1 MHEYSIVQNLL
12 DLCEQNASAHECTK
26 ITKIV
31 VKIGRLSNIE
41 CALLKTAFDT
51 FKLDTIAQTADL
63 EVIDQK
69 IVIECKE
76 CGKKSELEKNEF
88 ACPACSSYDV
98 TITDG
103 EDLLLMSLEMDE

>member
-41 CALLKTAFDT
+41 CSLLKTAFDT
-51 FKLDTIAQTADL
+51 FKLDTIAQVAEL

-69 IVIECKE
+69 VVIKCNLCGQTTEC
-76 CGKKSELEKNEF
+76 EKNEF
-88 ACPACSSYDV
+88 ACSHCDSYDV
-98 TITDG
+98 AIIDG